1 MFFHPDPGDRDA
13 LLAFAHERERTG
25 ELEEI
30 VGCVGKELS
39 KHKRKMRRREMCGGK
54 CSGSGGGG
62 GGSGSGRTSQ
72 AMAPCTVDERD
83 RKDYFTPSRGMF
95 GDFVGGVVGRYGL
108 GGGSKEGDGEGVVR
122 EERVEDVKYGVV
134 PQFSAEGGSEKLFTV
149 RSSGGVHYAKAVVLA
164 VGPGNAPCIP
174 APFGGT
180 GMKHEA
186 ACHALTL
193 RGDCG
198 LPKALKAKV
207 AAGKR
212 TNVLVV
218 GGGLTSA
225 QVGDLVLKQGVTK
238 VWHLMR
244 GTLKGLFSWRLWSC
258 WDHG

>member
-1 MFFHPDPGDRDA
+1 
-13 LLAFAHERERTG
+13 
-25 ELEEI
+25 
-30 VGCVGKELS
+30 
-39 KHKRKMRRREMCGGK
+39 
-54 CSGSGGGG
+54 
-62 GGSGSGRTSQ
+62 
-72 AMAPCTVDERD
+72 
-83 RKDYFTPSRGMF
+83 
-95 GDFVGGVVGRYGL
+95 VGRYGL
-108 GGGSKEGDGEGVVR
+108 GGEEVVR
-122 EERVEDVKYGVV
+122 EERVADIKFGVV

-149 RSSGGVHYAKAVVLA
+149 CSQGGGVHCAKAVVLA

-174 APFGGT
+174 SPFEGI

-198 LPKALKAKV
+198 LPKTLKAKV

-212 TNVLVV
+212 TNVLVL

-244 GTLKGLFSWRLWSC
+244 GTLKGMLCSRSVC
-258 WDHG
+258 